1 MLKPRSK
8 FSHKGQNG
16 KVLIIGGSVDYP
28 GSPTFVG
35 MAAMATIRAGTD
47 LVIIAAPEKVAWAIN
62 CIAPD
67 LITRKIKGDNFS
79 VKNVSEVLK
88 LCEWA
93 DVVTIGNGIAFTKG
107 AKEFMQQTIKGI
119 VKMGKPMVIDA
130 AALRVVKIHDLKN
143 AVLLPHEGELETLL
157 KNSKLT
163 HKNFQQKLGTNVL
176 VMKGHP
182 KTIILSKTKKTVN
195 STGNAG
201 MTHGGTGDVLCG
213 IIAGLIAQ
221 GNNLFESAG
230 VGTFAN
236 GKAANAL
243 LKKFGLGYIASD
255 LIEKIPLVL
264 KRFQT
269 ISNK

>member
-35 MAAMATIRAGTD
+35 MAAMATIRAGAD
-47 LVIIAAPEKVAWAIN
+47 LVIVAAPEKVAWAIN
-62 CIAPD
+62 CVAPD

-88 LCEWA
+88 LCKWA
-93 DVVTIGNGIAFTKG
+93 DVITIGNGISFTKG
-107 AKEFMQQTIKGI
+107 AKEFMQQVIKGI
-119 VKMGKPMVIDA
+119 VKMGKPLVIDA
-130 AALRVVKIHDLKN
+130 AALRVAKIQDLKN
-143 AVLLPHEGELETLL
+143 AVLLPHEGELSELL

-163 HKNFQQKLGTNVL
+163 HKNVQKKLGTNVL

-182 KTIILSKTKKTVN
+182 KTIILSKTQKAVN

-213 IIAGLIAQ
+213 VIAGLIAQ
-221 GNNLFESAG
+221 ANNLFESAKI
-230 VGTFAN
+230 GTYAN
-236 GKAANAL
+236 GKAADKL
-243 LKKFGLGYIASD
+243 LKRMGLGYIASD
-255 LIEKIPLVL
+255 LIDEIPLVL
-264 KRFQT
+264 KPLQRVT
-269 ISNK
+269 NK